1 MVIFFFCC
9 EVNGLFSD
17 IKGIK
22 HSKFHSVY
30 EWRTNV
36 FNPLLTNHKRKKT
49 QYCAYRDSVL
59 ASGAGAGT
67 GGLTYGINGGDH
79 FYSCGFCL
87 FRARSLRQVLITGIS
102 VIMIKN
108 KTM

>member
-1 MVIFFFCC
+1 MVIFFFYC
-9 EVNGLFSD
+9 EVKGLFSEV
-17 IKGIK
+17 KGIK
-22 HSKFHSVY
+22 HSKFRSVY
-30 EWRTNV
+30 EWRVNV

-49 QYCAYRDSVL
+49 QYCAHRDVVL
-59 ASGAGAGT
+59 ASGAGTGT
-67 GGLTYGINGGDH
+67 GGSTQGINGVGH

-102 VIMIKN
+102 VIMIRN